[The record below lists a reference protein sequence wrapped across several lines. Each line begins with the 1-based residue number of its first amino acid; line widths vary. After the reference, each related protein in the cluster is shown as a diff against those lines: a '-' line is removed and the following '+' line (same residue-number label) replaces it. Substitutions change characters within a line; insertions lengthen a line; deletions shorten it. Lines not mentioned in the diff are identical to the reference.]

1 MRYAD
6 KNKSKKPDREALS
19 WKRRRRRLCQISLLL
34 ALLMGLSQGAQV
46 AAETIK
52 NANDKKNEAQNE
64 LDSVNQNINQIQ
76 ARQGELQNEIN
87 ALDAELVQ
95 VILSLNILEV
105 DLQNKEAELA
115 QREEELA
122 QAQADEE
129 AQYQAMKKRIRFM
142 YERGDTAVLTAI
154 LESKSITELLN
165 RVEYYN
171 EVYDYDRELLVTY
184 QNIKLQVAELKTQVE
199 YEIAEME
206 ELQANF
212 QEEQLRYEAMLEEK
226 RGQMADFDTKLATA
240 HDLAAQY
247 QETIK
252 EQNDIIRKEEKRLEE
267 ERKKKEEEEKR
278 KREQEALAAAN
289 SNKNNNQSNDSA
301 SNNNTSSNN
310 SANNN
315 TSNNNTTNNTD
326 KGSNTNTGAN
336 GDNNNQGNT
345 GSNSNGNDS
354 NTGSEGNNDK
364 KPDESG
370 GKNPPFTTGVSGS
383 DVVSYACQYIG
394 NPYVYGGTDIN
405 NGIDCSAFVQQVFGH
420 FGIKL
425 PRVSYDQINS
435 GKEVSYENAQAGD
448 IICYSGHV
456 AIYMGNGQI
465 VHASNSAPYP
475 AGGIKTGS
483 ATYRTILSVRRVL

>member
-1 MRYAD
+1 MGYRS
-6 KNKSKKPDREALS
+6 KNNHRCNKTGNTT
-19 WKRRRRRLCQISLLL
+19 WKRRRRRLCRISLLL
-34 ALLMGLSQGAQV
+34 ALLVGLNHGAQV
-46 AAETIK
+46 AAGTIQ
-52 NANDKKNEAQNE
+52 NANNKKNEAQE
-64 LDSVNQNINQIQ
+64 GLDSVNQNIGSIQ
-76 ARQGELQNEIN
+76 ARQGELQAEIN

-105 DLQNKEAELA
+105 DLQNKEVELA

-212 QEEQLRYEAMLEEK
+212 QEEQLRYEAMIEEK
-226 RGQMADFDTKLATA
+226 RGQMEDFDTKLAEA
-240 HDLAAQY
+240 QNLAKQY
-247 QETIK
+247 QDTIN
-252 EQNDIIRKEEKRLEE
+252 EQNEIIRQEEKRVEE
-267 ERKKKEEEEKR
+267 QRKKEEEEQR
-278 KREQEALAAAN
+278 KREQAALAAAN
-289 SNKNNNQSNDSA
+289 SNKNNNQTNNSDNASNTNSA
-301 SNNNTSSNN
+301 NNTNSNNNTD
-310 SANNN
+310 
-315 TSNNNTTNNTD
+315 TSNKTDTGNNTD
-326 KGSNTNTGAN
+326 TSNKTDTGNNTDSNESGNNTN
-336 GDNNNQGNT
+336 
-345 GSNSNGNDS
+345 S
-354 NTGSEGNNDK
+354 GSEGNSNKGDS
-364 KPDESG
+364 DSSG
-370 GKNPPFTTGVSGS
+370 DSGKNPSYTTGVNGS
-383 DVVSYACQYIG
+383 DVVNYACQFIG

-435 GKEVSYENAQAGD
+435 GKEVSYSNAQPGD